1 MFLNVYNCIIFDEE
15 MDLISCLNNEYLCA
29 ALTEQEMT
37 VIVPLIADLMSCET
51 LGEFLIASDSNTEF
65 LMDECHVSEKM
76 IENWSENKLSE
87 YEKHNLIKA
96 IDHVRSGINVS
107 INMSEI
113 QDTPF
118 NYSIIDTDAGI
129 GAGSH
134 VGATKDEGVEIAV
147 IGTGVHIPSGAEV
160 LPGEMIS

>member
-65 LMDECHVSEKM
+65 LTDACHVSEKM

-87 YEKHNLIKA
+87 YEKFSLTFQIASSNLESMRY
-96 IDHVRSGINVS
+96 HTCQVC
-107 INMSEI
+107 
-113 QDTPF
+113 
-118 NYSIIDTDAGI
+118 
-129 GAGSH
+129 GADYFSKETCSD
-134 VGATKDEGVEIAV
+134 VCEQCAADIYRNFWC
-147 IGTGVHIPSGAEV
+147 
-160 LPGEMIS
+160 

>member
-87 YEKHNLIKA
+87 YEKFSLAFQIASSNLE
-96 IDHVRSGINVS
+96 
-107 INMSEI
+107 NMRYHTCQVCGADYFSKE
-113 QDTPF
+113 T
-118 NYSIIDTDAGI
+118 YSDVCEECAADIY
-129 GAGSH
+129 
-134 VGATKDEGVEIAV
+134 KNFWC
-147 IGTGVHIPSGAEV
+147 
-160 LPGEMIS
+160 